1 MAEPV
6 ALKIMIVVNCRI
18 EKLPLHDY
26 CFFPFRLQAAMK
38 RSSALTEKVSGEDVF
53 SVLDVSPGESALDNF
68 YQKNVPGKVS
78 DMADMVCAKL
88 RERFQAKIDRNA
100 GQGAGAD
107 NVGHAD
113 FADTVEH
120 DKSRQARVNDDFFSH
135 AVCSESPSGRSN
147 FFNYPSLEG
156 VASLIIAIYR
166 G

>member
-1 MAEPV
+1 MAEPG

-26 CFFPFRLQAAMK
+26 YSFSFRLQAAMK

-107 NVGHAD
+107 NSGRAD
-113 FADTVEH
+113 FADAVEH
-120 DKSRQARVNDDFFSH
+120 DKSRQACVDDDFCSH
-135 AVCSESPSGRSN
+135 AVSSESPSGGDS
-147 FFNYPSLEG
+147 FFSVPLW
-156 VASLIIAIYR
+156 R

>member
-26 CFFPFRLQAAMK
+26 CSFPYRLQEAMK
-38 RSSALTEKVSGEDVF
+38 RRSALTEKISGEDVF

-78 DMADMVCAKL
+78 DMADMVCAEL

-107 NVGHAD
+107 NSGRAD
-113 FADTVEH
+113 FADAVEH
-120 DKSRQARVNDDFFSH
+120 DKTRQARVDDNFCSH
-135 AVCSESPSGRSN
+135 A
-147 FFNYPSLEG
+147 FL
-156 VASLIIAIYR
+156 
-166 G
+166 